1 MALMTDDIQEKLIKL
16 LTEEGLVSK
25 DVIKQATKE
34 AKQNNTPLLATLTSN
49 GTIDEELLTHAIAQ
63 VSGVPYVNLTSS
75 IIDQSILSVN
85 QDRKSVV

>member
-49 GTIDEELLTHAIAQ
+49 GTIDE
-63 VSGVPYVNLTSS
+63 
-75 IIDQSILSVN
+75 
-85 QDRKSVV
+85 